1 VRVMREANRVSEWV
15 RVADFFVDPPQKM
28 PGEVVHLVDKAFSL
42 LFFNTRA
49 LSDFDSCWVEPRQ
62 PIAGG
67 AEGQDMLGDGYGST
81 QKQSKQ
87 HILAVHQSVGWLSPI
102 SRKSFID

>member
-1 VRVMREANRVSEWV
+1 LVPELPAKSVRVVREANRVSEWV

-28 PGEVVHLVDKAFSL
+28 PGEVVHLADNAFSL

-49 LSDFDSCWVEPRQ
+49 LSDFDSCWVEPPQ

-81 QKQSKQ
+81 QKQSK
-87 HILAVHQSVGWLSPI
+87 
-102 SRKSFID
+102 